1 LALAEVVD
9 WGVSAQELAPGPRLE
24 QASASAP
31 PVAFTPPTPGPCD
44 HPLPINLPTALHLA
58 NVRTIDVAVASE
70 RIRLAAAQLD
80 RARVLWLP
88 TCVAGVDYFRHDG
101 RIQDITGNII
111 DTSKDAFMVGA
122 GPTAVFAV
130 TDALFAP
137 LAARQ
142 VVRAREADLQTATN
156 DSMLAV
162 AEAYFNVQQARGEL
176 AGAIAAVR
184 DAENLVYRTSK
195 LAQGYIAPVE
205 ATRARV
211 ELDRLRQTV
220 SRAWE
225 RWRVASADLARL
237 LRLDSDVLV
246 EPLEPPHLVVPLVA
260 LDQPVNDLIAT
271 ALTNRPE
278 LAAQQAL
285 VQATLQRLR
294 QERFRPLIPSVLM
307 RGASTNPAGTL
318 GVGMAGGGINDVM
331 GRFGSRFDWDV
342 QVLWEWQNL
351 GFGNRARVR
360 ESQSEHDLSVLEL
373 LRIQDRVAAEVVQAF
388 SVARS
393 AAERMEMAQRE
404 LKNAVESVEQNL
416 KGLGQ
421 TKRLEG
427 NLLILI
433 IRPQE
438 VVAAIEALSQAYN
451 DYYGAVAD
459 YNRNQFRLHRA
470 LGRPAQAL
478 AEQGADCAGPSADPI
493 TPGPY
498 QREQVHD
505 AGDPYLPDQRGPPH
519 EGPRR

>member
-1 LALAEVVD
+1 
-9 WGVSAQELAPGPRLE
+9 
-24 QASASAP
+24 
-31 PVAFTPPTPGPCD
+31 
-44 HPLPINLPTALHLA
+44 LPINLPTALHLA
-58 NVRTIDVAVASE
+58 NVRTLDVAVASE
-70 RIRLAAAQLD
+70 RIRLAAAQLE
-80 RARVLWLP
+80 RAQVLWLP
-88 TCVAGVDYFRHDG
+88 SLVAGVDYFRHDG
-101 RIQDITGNII
+101 RIQDVQGNII
-111 DTSKDAFMVGA
+111 DTSKNSFMVGA
-122 GPTAVFAV
+122 MPVAVFAV
-130 TDALFAP
+130 TDAVFGP

-142 VVRAREADLQTATN
+142 VYRAREADLQTATN

-162 AEAYFNVQQARGEL
+162 AEAYINVQQARGEL
-176 AGAIAAVR
+176 AGAVAAVR

-195 LAQGYIAPVE
+195 LADGYIAPVE

-225 RWRVASADLARL
+225 RWRVASADLARV
-237 LRLDSDVLV
+237 LRLDADVLV

-260 LDQPVNDLIAT
+260 LDQPVSDLIAT

-278 LAAQQAL
+278 LSAQQAL
-285 VQATLQRLR
+285 VQATVQRLR
-294 QERFRPLIPSVLM
+294 QERFRPFVPSVLL
-307 RGASTNPAGTL
+307 RGASTNPTATL
-318 GVGMAGGGINDVM
+318 GVGMFGGGINDAM

-373 LRIQDRVAAEVVQAF
+373 LRIQDRVAAEVVQAH

-393 AAERMEMAQRE
+393 AAERMKMAQRE

-438 VVAAIEALSQAYN
+438 VVAAIEALSQAYS

-459 YNRNQFRLHRA
+459 YNRNQFRLYRA
-470 LGRPAQAL
+470 LGRPAQGL
-478 AEQGADCAGPSADPI
+478 TEQGADCPCADPVTPQPLPSA
-493 TPGPY
+493 TGP
-498 QREQVHD
+498 
-505 AGDPYLPDQRGPPH
+505 
-519 EGPRR
+519 

>member
-1 LALAEVVD
+1 MEKLASDSRGGWLPLALLGSALVVYLTA
-9 WGVSAQELAPGPRLE
+9 GACAQELAPAPRLE
-24 QASASAP
+24 QVPAGAP
-31 PVAFTPPTPGPCD
+31 PVPITLPAPDACD
-44 HPLPINLPTALHLA
+44 RPLPINLPTALHLA
-58 NVRTIDVAVASE
+58 NVRTLDVAVASE

-88 TCVAGVDYFRHDG
+88 TFVAGVDYFRHDG
-101 RIQDITGNII
+101 RIQDVTGNIA
-111 DTSKDAFMVGA
+111 DTSKDSFMVGC

-142 VVRAREADLQTATN
+142 VVRAREADLQTASN
-156 DSMLAV
+156 DTMLAV

-176 AGAIAAVR
+176 AGAMAAVR
-184 DAENLVYRTSK
+184 DAEDLVYRTGK
-195 LAQGYIAPVE
+195 LAEGYIAPVE

-211 ELDRLRQTV
+211 ELDRLRQTAN
-220 SRAWE
+220 RAWE

-237 LRLDSDVLV
+237 LRLDADVLV
-246 EPLEPPHLVVPLVA
+246 EPLEPPHLVVPLIP

-294 QERFRPLIPSVLM
+294 QERFRPFLPSVLL

-318 GVGMAGGGINDVM
+318 GVGMFGGGINDVM

-360 ESQSEHDLSVLEL
+360 ESRSEHDLSVLEL
-373 LRIQDRVAAEVVQAF
+373 LRIQDRVAAEVVQAY

-393 AAERMEMAQRE
+393 AAERMQMAERE

-421 TKRLEG
+421 TKRLG
-427 NLLILI
+427 DLLILV

-438 VVAAIEALSQAYN
+438 VVAAIQALSQAYS

-459 YNRNQFRLHRA
+459 YNRNQFRLYRA
-470 LGRPAQAL
+470 LGHPAQAL
-478 AEQGADCAGPSADPI
+478 AEQAPSQATSSCDS
-493 TPGPY
+493 
-498 QREQVHD
+498 
-505 AGDPYLPDQRGPPH
+505 LP
-519 EGPRR
+519 